1 MQVDPAPA
9 SESRGRQ
16 NEMEQPQTST
26 TWNQWDDQA
35 GASWNMAAGAVLASA
50 VAAGVV
56 AFVLRR
62 ARHAEEA
69 RTPTG
74 FAGRAYERTR
84 EMVGDDR
91 LDASREFL
99 TKKVVPEFKPAL
111 LAILDDLEE
120 VVDDAFRRAEKAIK
134 KL

>member
-1 MQVDPAPA
+1 
-9 SESRGRQ
+9 
-16 NEMEQPQTST
+16 MEQPQTGT
-26 TWNQWDDQA
+26 TWNQWEDE
-35 GASWNMAAGAVLASA
+35 GSRTWTMAAGAILASA

-74 FAGRAYERTR
+74 FASRAFDRTR

-91 LDASREFL
+91 LDAGREFL
-99 TKKVVPEFKPAL
+99 AKKVVPEFKPAL

-120 VVDDAFRRAEKAIK
+120 VVDNAFRRAEKAIK